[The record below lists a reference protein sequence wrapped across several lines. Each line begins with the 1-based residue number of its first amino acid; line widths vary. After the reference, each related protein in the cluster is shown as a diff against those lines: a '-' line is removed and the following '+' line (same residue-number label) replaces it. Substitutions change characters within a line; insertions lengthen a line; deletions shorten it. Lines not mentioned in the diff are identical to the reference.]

1 MSDSQRPDA
10 RYPGWDTFSDTWV
23 ATDALGRTLP
33 GYEQVGPPRKDR
45 FIGIF
50 YFLWLGEHVNGGP
63 YDITKIL
70 QLDPQAMQKPDSPL
84 WGPLHAPHHWGESL
98 YGYYLSDDA
107 YVLRRHAQMLSDAGV
122 DVVIFDVTNQ
132 FTYRHYY
139 MALLKVFSEVRGA
152 GGRTPQVAF
161 LCPFWSP
168 AKVVSELYRDLY
180 EPGHYS
186 DLWFR
191 WKGKPLIL
199 ADPNLLEE
207 GEGSQQQNTPAP
219 LAPGRTLGQSFTT
232 DKPFDALACHVPT
245 WTTKDS
251 AMTLTL
257 YQTSPLGERI
267 ARKRFMNVSDNA
279 WISLTFRQ
287 PLPPGTYYLEMSE
300 ARGRIG
306 WWSHTDDVFPKGQA
320 YADGAPT
327 AGDRTLRISVLGAGT
342 RLRDFFTF
350 RKPQPDYF
358 QGPTMPN
365 MWSWLE
371 VFPQHLFRNEKGEKE
386 QMSVG
391 VAQNAVKGRLGSMSE
406 SGAHGRNWHNGAND
420 PSPGA
425 IMRGLNFA
433 EQFEH
438 ALKQDPQFIFI
449 TGWNEWIAGRFA
461 EFAGVKLPVMFVDQF
476 NQEFSRDIEPM
487 KGGHAD
493 NYYYQMV
500 GYIRRFK
507 GVRKPPAA
515 SRSKTIR
522 IDGDFSDWEDVRP
535 EYRDDIGDPARRDH
549 PGWNNVEHY
558 RNDTGRNDFVQMKVA
573 RDRDYLYFYVRT
585 KEPITAPEGSNWML
599 LFLNTDGDPATG
611 WEGYNFVVNRQR
623 RGDGMSVL
631 EESQRGWNWRPKGE
645 ARYRIQGSE
654 MEIAIHRADLG
665 LADLSRPIRLEFK
678 WSDNMQREGD
688 ILDFLINGDAA
699 PGGRF
704 NYLYQ
709 APPR

>member
-1 MSDSQRPDA
+1 MSDPQRPDE

-23 ATDALGRTLP
+23 AADALGRTLP
-33 GYEQVGPPRKDR
+33 GYEQVGPPRKNR

-63 YDITKIL
+63 YDITNIL

-132 FTYRHYY
+132 FTYRRYY
-139 MALLKVFSEVRGA
+139 MALLQVFSEVRAA
-152 GGRTPQVAF
+152 GGRTPQIAF

-180 EPGHYS
+180 EPGLYS

-207 GEGSQQQNTPAP
+207 AEGSQQQNTPAA

-232 DKPFDALACHVPT
+232 DKPFDAVACHVPT
-245 WTTKDS
+245 WTTRDS

-257 YQTSPLGERI
+257 YQNGPLGERI
-267 ARKRFMNVSDNA
+267 ARKRFTKVSDNS
-279 WISLTFRQ
+279 WQSLTFRK
-287 PLPPGTYYLEMSE
+287 PLPAGTYYLEMSQ

-327 AGDRTLRISVLGAGT
+327 AGDRTLRISVLGAGM

-371 VFPQHLFRNEKGEKE
+371 VFPQHVFRNEKGEKE

-406 SGAHGRNWHNGAND
+406 PGAHGRNWHNGAND

-438 ALKQDPQFIFI
+438 ALKEDPQFIFI

-493 NYYYQMV
+493 AYYYQMV
-500 GYIRRFK
+500 SYIRRFK

-515 SRSKTIR
+515 SRPKTIR
-522 IDGDFSDWEDVRP
+522 IDGDFSDWEDVLP

-558 RNDTGRNDFVQMKVA
+558 RNDTGRNDFVRMKVA
-573 RDRDYLYFYVRT
+573 RDRDHLYFYVRT

-623 RGDGMSVL
+623 RGDGVSVL

-654 MEIAIHRADLG
+654 MEIAIRRADLG
-665 LADLSRPIRLEFK
+665 IADLSRPIRLEFK

-709 APPR
+709 ASPP